1 MENKELRYKWEARIA
16 SYKSSGQTQAK
27 WCEANQI
34 SMHQFKYW
42 YKKISGPVSQSIHAA
57 SFTPV
62 FVEAP
67 ASQEEFLRVQ
77 VGEASIEVRPGF
89 NPEFLAKVVR
99 ALKMSC

>member
-42 YKKISGPVSQSIHAA
+42 YKKISGPVFPIDPYRIFH
-57 SFTPV
+57 T
-62 FVEAP
+62 
-67 ASQEEFLRVQ
+67 
-77 VGEASIEVRPGF
+77 GI
-89 NPEFLAKVVR
+89 
-99 ALKMSC
+99 C